1 MFVSFWVWDCGLLEF
16 KKRVHRKMRLSL
28 SLSRRIRQV
37 LVSVFGIFAMFY
49 FVFHIFHGERGLIV
63 WGKLRQQVVT
73 ATNMAKIMAAER
85 RYLENKVRLLHPES
99 LDPDMLDE
107 RARLMLNFGYPDEL
121 IILRPMPKGLYSP
134 ERS

>member
-1 MFVSFWVWDCGLLEF
+1 
-16 KKRVHRKMRLSL
+16 MRSSL

-49 FVFHIFHGERGLIV
+49 FIFHIFHGERGLMV
-63 WGKLRQQVVT
+63 WIKLIQQLAT
-73 ATNMAKIMAAER
+73 AENIAKATAAER
-85 RYLENKVRLLHPES
+85 RYLENKVRLLHPKS

-121 IILRPMPKGLYSP
+121 IIIEPSNTLKLSP